1 MIRKVAVCPM
11 LYSLKGFHC
20 IAFLYMF
27 TFTLCCACSLPA
39 VIPSV
44 NELIEELKSVVN
56 DAETNILCLCL
67 AMSFDDCNT
76 IHEKRSN
83 QPGVAWTLITD
94 IATAW
99 YEKSDEHGWNKVVS
113 ALKCMGKVTEAHN
126 LAKRKES
133 I

>member
-1 MIRKVAVCPM
+1 M

-56 DAETNILCLCL
+56 DAETYTLCLCL
-67 AMSFDDCNT
+67 EMSPRDCKT
-76 IHEKRSN
+76 IHKKRPN
-83 QPGVAWTLITD
+83 LPGVAWTLITD

-99 YEKSDEHGWNKVVS
+99 YEESDEHGWSEIVS
-113 ALKCMGKVTEAHN
+113 ALKCMGKLTEAHT
-126 LAKRKES
+126 LARRKEVK
-133 I
+133 